1 MEMKH
6 SATTTCLPVENI
18 RFDHLSINSGD
29 KDVNGDEAFCHR
41 CISCYFLCY
50 FRLHPNQ
57 RLSCKHHNF
66 TH

>member
-1 MEMKH
+1 MKH
-6 SATTTCLPVENI
+6 SAATTCLPLENI
-18 RFDHLSINSGD
+18 HFNHLPINSGD
-29 KDVNGDEAFCHR
+29 SDANGDEAFCHH
-41 CISCYFLCY
+41 CYSCYFLCY